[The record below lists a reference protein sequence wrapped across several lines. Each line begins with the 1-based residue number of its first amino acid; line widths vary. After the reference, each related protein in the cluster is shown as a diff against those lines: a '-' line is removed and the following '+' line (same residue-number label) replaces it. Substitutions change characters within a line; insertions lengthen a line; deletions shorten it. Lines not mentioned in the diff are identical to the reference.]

1 MSHFP
6 GRALGLGTLDGQPVR
21 ETFGFAAVRA
31 GGCFGL
37 SRCIRLA
44 AMVPFYP
51 GVPKTAS
58 RPSVVHAKVSR
69 KDEGY
74 TYFGML
80 QLDGCMPPLLFC
92 KLRRVQVLMN
102 SAISQHLC
110 LFYILGR
117 QRLLR
122 LEPDKDRKVRHAH
135 PAPITLAS

>member
-1 MSHFP
+1 MNHFP

-21 ETFGFAAVRA
+21 ETIGFAAVRA

-37 SRCIRLA
+37 SLDWPLRF
-44 AMVPFYP
+44 PFTLEFLKP
-51 GVPKTAS
+51 PLGP
-58 RPSVVHAKVSR
+58 RVVYAKVSR

-74 TYFGML
+74 TYVGML
-80 QLDGCMPPLLFC
+80 QRDGCMPPLLFC
-92 KLRRVQVLMN
+92 KLRRDQVLMN